1 MATTAPTTAGG
12 LTMTLER
19 IHVPENVRALNAEH
33 VDALAASIALQ
44 GMLVPIVV
52 CPAQSDVATGGFEY
66 ELVAGFHRVAAA
78 SKLGLAE
85 VPAVIRDSAGEE
97 ADRAVE
103 NIARL
108 QLGPAEE
115 AAAVKAMLDKGLTED
130 GAAQALGWPKARVT
144 ARVKLLELPVKAREL
159 VGAGVIPLS
168 AVDQLRAIGSVS
180 SQLLT
185 VLVDYVDGDQDG
197 HTWAASQLVSDPGY
211 VLGNALRE
219 SDSKVFAAYLQQLPS
234 RAVDEL
240 RLGKKAAEQLA
251 EAEKLNRQIN
261 QYAYGPP
268 PIRFSEQDVDEA
280 RAAGVLIELERSTP
294 IIVDRPLYR
303 ELAKRAIKRGVE
315 ELRAQAERA
324 KTERKQ
330 ASRQTSAPPA
340 DPVEGARREHG
351 RRVRELAEQA
361 HGANLDLGW
370 ALMNNLAAVDP
381 SDMAVARFFVY
392 GLLGGD
398 YDGSPY
404 TQSGDLVAELAA
416 RGIRLVIEEFR
427 ADVTKTL
434 KDGSRGKLRI
444 DYGDPKQPEKPIA
457 WLWKFIDGAKTAGEL
472 YGRALVVI
480 AAEQHA
486 CRLVVPS
493 SQQFGAKRW
502 PSHKHHAA
510 KALQKL
516 AGPHLPATLKQLEKA
531 IAKAGAELREVQEQ
545 ARVESRHP
553 AVAARKASNDETD
566 TGAVDETGEPAEAS
580 DELEQVDD
588 DLVDEQ
594 LEDEDLVDVA
604 GALGPDGRVHPDATP
619 GL

>member
-1 MATTAPTTAGG
+1 MAPTAPTAVGG
-12 LTMTLER
+12 LTLPLAR

-52 CPAQSDVATGGFEY
+52 CPIEADLGATGFEY

-78 SKLGLAE
+78 YKLGLAE
-85 VPAVIRDSAGEE
+85 VPAVIRDSAGEQ
-97 ADRAVE
+97 ADRAIE

-115 AAAVKAMLDKGLTED
+115 AAAVQAMLDKGLTED

-144 ARVKLLELPVKAREL
+144 ARVKLLELPEKAREL
-159 VGAGVIPLS
+159 VGTGVIPLS
-168 AVDQLRAIGSVS
+168 AVDQLRAFGTVS
-180 SQLLT
+180 PELLN
-185 VLVDYVDGDQDG
+185 VLVDYLDGDQDG
-197 HTWAASQLVSDPGY
+197 HAWAASQLVSDPGY

-219 SDSKVFAAYLQQLPS
+219 TDSKVFAAYLHQLPS

-240 RLGKKAAEQLA
+240 RLGKKATEQLA
-251 EAEKLNRQIN
+251 EAEKLHRQIN

-268 PIRFSEQDVDEA
+268 AIRFSEQDVDQA
-280 RAAGVLIELERSTP
+280 RAAGVLIEIDHSTP
-294 IIVDRPLYR
+294 VMVDRPLYR
-303 ELAKRAIKRGVE
+303 QLAKGAIKRTVE
-315 ELRAQAERA
+315 ELREHSERA

-330 ASRQTSAPPA
+330 AASRGNGSQPE

-370 ALMNNLAAVDP
+370 GLMNNLATVDP
-381 SDMAVARFFVY
+381 TDISVANFFVY
-392 GLLGGD
+392 GLFGSD

-404 TQSGDLVAELAA
+404 TQSGDVVAELAA

-434 KDGSRGKLRI
+434 KNGSRGKLRI
-444 DYGDPKQPEKPIA
+444 DYGDPKHPEKPIA
-457 WLWKFIDGAKTAGEL
+457 WLWKFIEGAKTAGEL

-493 SQQFGAKRW
+493 SQRFGAKRW
-502 PSHKHHAA
+502 PSHKDHAA

-531 IAKAGAELREVQEQ
+531 IAKAGAELHEAQEQ
-545 ARVESRHP
+545 ARAESRKRMT
-553 AVAARKASNDETD
+553 ADRKATD
-566 TGAVDETGEPAEAS
+566 AAADVCAVDEADGPAETC
-580 DELEQVDD
+580 DELDD
-588 DLVDEQ
+588 DLVDGQ
-594 LEDEDLVDVA
+594 VEDEDIVDV
-604 GALGPDGRVHPDATP
+604 GDELEPDEP